1 MQSEHFSVGLG
12 GGGGTDVSQGSP
24 TVVVVSCR
32 SQFLCCFQFQCE
44 LRFFSTVGR
53 GGQHC
58 ALAVQK
64 STGQGLVSLVSKA
77 RCFARPGTRVLS
89 GLVECGCCCATR

>member
-1 MQSEHFSVGLG
+1 MQSEQFSVGLG
-12 GGGGTDVSQGSP
+12 GGDGAAVSRVSP
-24 TVVVVSCR
+24 IVVVVSCR

-53 GGQHC
+53 SGQHC
-58 ALAVQK
+58 ALAAQK
-64 STGQGLVSLVSKA
+64 STGQGLVSLVSKV

-89 GLVECGCCCATR
+89 GLVECGCRCATR